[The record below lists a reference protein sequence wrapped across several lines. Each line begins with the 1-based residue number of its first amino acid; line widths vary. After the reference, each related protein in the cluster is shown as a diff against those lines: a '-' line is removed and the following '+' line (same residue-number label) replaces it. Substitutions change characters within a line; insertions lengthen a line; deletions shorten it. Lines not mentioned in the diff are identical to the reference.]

1 MGIMSDK
8 KSPHQLGFFA
18 MATSAVAVSVL
29 WGVAST
35 TLAPLIVFAVV
46 MGLCSGGWTS
56 LYSAMIKSLK
66 ADDPSLAAH
75 LFSTFSF
82 TRGLGALLC
91 APIASALISRP
102 FSAASPRTAYGAANG
117 EYGGIVLF
125 AGMAL
130 AAGAGLEGVEWLLA
144 L

>member
-1 MGIMSDK
+1 MLRRLDVALLGHDQELEGCVYSMGFS
-8 KSPHQLGFFA
+8 HQPDFA
-18 MATSAVAVSVL
+18 NLPDLPGHCA
-29 WGVAST
+29 
-35 TLAPLIVFAVV
+35 
-46 MGLCSGGWTS
+46 
-56 LYSAMIKSLK
+56 